1 MKKKLALTLAILLV
15 VALFAACGSGNTET
29 KTPTASDKP
38 GDENPVI
45 TQDPDSPYNFAIGDY
60 EVDDNGFPT
69 GSYTYN
75 LPLSTVED
83 EIFTYWTT
91 CFTPQFIPEDGFG
104 EMPYQAELRNRTG
117 VNIEYVIVPSETR
130 GENFSVMLNSD
141 DLTDLVSQ
149 AMYFY
154 PGSPKSAI
162 EDEYFVNLYEY
173 KDYMPNYMYQAVRFD
188 DIDVYNTIFYDEETI
203 FGFSAMIEEPM
214 MGMNYCARGDWL
226 DKLGIDPMN
235 VKTYDDVYEMLT
247 RFKNELDV
255 EWPMEMF
262 STIELM
268 GGMISAGYDTVL
280 MVTDSALPTIKL
292 VDGTPTFTLSQPED
306 YEAVEMLAKWYNEK
320 LIDPSWTGATS
331 TQVLT
336 PQITTGVTGYVP
348 FSPGEIAAYE
358 AASTDPDARW
368 DALPKVR
375 KTEDQILKI
384 GGKVMHFSYGS
395 VNISANC
402 ENVPLAVTY
411 CDYFY
416 SPEGSF
422 FASYGVQGHTWDYNE
437 AGEIRLTDFVISNP
451 DGLGAA
457 WVMVMHGMNSLVDCG
472 IEQHVRSYAYDGGER
487 FLNMMK
493 VTWADPTYSGEYD
506 WPSSLKLTDEQSE
519 ELNAIQSDVITYINE
534 NFLSFIDGS
543 KPLSEWDDYVRGAT
557 EIGLGKC
564 QAIYQE
570 AYDDFIA
577 KTA

>member
-247 RFKNELDV
+247 RLRMSLMLSGRWRCSAPLTYGRYD
-255 EWPMEMF
+255 F
-262 STIELM
+262 S
-268 GGMISAGYDTVL
+268 
-280 MVTDSALPTIKL
+280 
-292 VDGTPTFTLSQPED
+292 
-306 YEAVEMLAKWYNEK
+306 
-320 LIDPSWTGATS
+320 
-331 TQVLT
+331 
-336 PQITTGVTGYVP
+336 
-348 FSPGEIAAYE
+348 
-358 AASTDPDARW
+358 
-368 DALPKVR
+368 
-375 KTEDQILKI
+375 
-384 GGKVMHFSYGS
+384 
-395 VNISANC
+395 
-402 ENVPLAVTY
+402 
-411 CDYFY
+411 
-416 SPEGSF
+416 
-422 FASYGVQGHTWDYNE
+422 
-437 AGEIRLTDFVISNP
+437 RL
-451 DGLGAA
+451 
-457 WVMVMHGMNSLVDCG
+457 
-472 IEQHVRSYAYDGGER
+472 
-487 FLNMMK
+487 
-493 VTWADPTYSGEYD
+493 
-506 WPSSLKLTDEQSE
+506 
-519 ELNAIQSDVITYINE
+519 
-534 NFLSFIDGS
+534 
-543 KPLSEWDDYVRGAT
+543 
-557 EIGLGKC
+557 
-564 QAIYQE
+564 
-570 AYDDFIA
+570 
-577 KTA
+577 